1 MNTAHEIKPGRC
13 LSRVAETGKNFKQ
26 CTREHGHTGDHETG
40 DHAHATAQAQPV
52 AKTTAMHNITPAK
65 AKNMLMGLNNEALSM
80 AYDEAVGQLSDS
92 SPGKELSMVLDWI
105 GTELERRMGT
115 ELYEEW
121 LMDFT
126 GENDNPVPAIG
137 YLNRK

>member
-1 MNTAHEIKPGRC
+1 MDNNT
-13 LSRVAETGKNFKQ
+13 
-26 CTREHGHTGDHETG
+26 
-40 DHAHATAQAQPV
+40 
-52 AKTTAMHNITPAK
+52 TPAK

-80 AYDEAVGQLSDS
+80 AYDEAVSQLPDS
-92 SPGKELSMVLDWI
+92 SPGKEVSMVLDWI

-126 GENDNPVPAIG
+126 GENDNPVSAIG

>member
-1 MNTAHEIKPGRC
+1 MDANREIKPGRC
-13 LSRVAETGKNFKQ
+13 LARVAETGKNFKQ

-40 DHAHATAQAQPV
+40 KRAAEMCTAQPTV
-52 AKTTAMHNITPAK
+52 KTAAMRNITPAK

-80 AYDEAVGQLSDS
+80 AYDEAVRQL
-92 SPGKELSMVLDWI
+92 PGKEVSMVLDWI

-126 GENDNPVPAIG
+126 GEDDSPVPAIG

>member
-1 MNTAHEIKPGRC
+1 MNATPKIKPGRC
-13 LSRVAETGKNFKQ
+13 LSRVAEIGKNFKQ

-40 DHAHATAQAQPV
+40 TPVAATTTAQPTV
-52 AKTTAMHNITPAK
+52 KTTAMHNTTPAK

-80 AYDEAVGQLSDS
+80 AYDEAVGQL
-92 SPGKELSMVLDWI
+92 PGKEVSMVLDWI

-115 ELYEEW
+115 DLYEEW

-126 GENDNPVPAIG
+126 GENDNPVSAIG